1 MDARLRAEIL
11 QEFRKAMMEVNERW
25 VTADVLCEHVG
36 TLTKRWLKDHG
47 QMLDRTRIEWDEP
60 DENGNMKHVVSKE
73 WLYPLHRI
81 QTWIATGNTQ
91 ELRMN

>member
-11 QEFRKAMMEVNERW
+11 AEVRKAMMEVNERW

-81 QTWIATGNTQ
+81 QTWIATGKIK

>member
-11 QEFRKAMMEVNERW
+11 QEVRKAMQEVNEKW

-36 TLTKRWLKDHG
+36 SLTKRWLKDHG
-47 QMLDRTRIEWDEP
+47 QMLDRTRVEWDDVE
-60 DENGNMKHVVSKE
+60 GHHTQA

-81 QTWIATGNTQ
+81 QEWIATGKIK

>member
-1 MDARLRAEIL
+1 MDKVLRAEIL
-11 QEFRKAMMEVNERW
+11 AEVRKAMMEVNERW

-60 DENGNMKHVVSKE
+60 DEKGNMKHVVSKE

-81 QTWIATGNTQ
+81 QNWIATGKIK

>member
-1 MDARLRAEIL
+1 MDKVLRAEIL
-11 QEFRKAMMEVNERW
+11 AEVRKAMMEVNEKW

-47 QMLDRTRIEWDEP
+47 QMLDRTRIEWD
-60 DENGNMKHVVSKE
+60 DEDGHHTQG

-81 QTWIATGNTQ
+81 QTWIATGKIK
-91 ELRMN
+91 ELKMN